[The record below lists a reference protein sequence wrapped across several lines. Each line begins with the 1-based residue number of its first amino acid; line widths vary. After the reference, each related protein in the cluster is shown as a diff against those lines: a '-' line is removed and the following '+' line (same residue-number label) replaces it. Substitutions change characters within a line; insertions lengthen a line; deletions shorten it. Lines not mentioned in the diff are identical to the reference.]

1 MKPYI
6 YPYQYNYIESCV
18 LRLKNVYKSVNDFD
32 TINIVQIN
40 TREDII
46 ATFNEIDD
54 NILNS
59 LDKMMDIRL
68 SNRQIEF
75 ILNTFVNYVI
85 PFEIPSNK
93 KIEKTFRK
101 VKKIKVP
108 TINDKSLYTS
118 SFIGWNDISSN
129 RKYIIYY
136 DKNNQLQGFFGD
148 ISTQIVK
155 GFCSICNN
163 ESNVALFMK
172 KTNSSSDGRYTK
184 KGDYICYD
192 SSRCN
197 KQLTNLN
204 YFYQFINKIT

>member
-32 TINIVQIN
+32 TIKIVQIN

-101 VKKIKVP
+101 VKKIKIP

-172 KTNSSSDGRYTK
+172 KTSSSSDGRYTK

-197 KQLTNLN
+197 KQLTDLN
-204 YFYQFINKIT
+204 YFYQFFNKIT

>member
-32 TINIVQIN
+32 TIKIVQIN

-85 PFEIPSNK
+85 PFEITSNN
-93 KIEKTFRK
+93 KIAKNVRK
-101 VKKIKVP
+101 VKNIKIL
-108 TINDKSLYTS
+108 TIIDQSLYTT

-136 DKNNQLQGFFGD
+136 DKNNQLQGFFCD
-148 ISTQIVK
+148 ISTKIV
-155 GFCSICNN
+155 
-163 ESNVALFMK
+163 
-172 KTNSSSDGRYTK
+172 
-184 KGDYICYD
+184 
-192 SSRCN
+192 
-197 KQLTNLN
+197 
-204 YFYQFINKIT
+204 

>member
-1 MKPYI
+1 
-6 YPYQYNYIESCV
+6 
-18 LRLKNVYKSVNDFD
+18 
-32 TINIVQIN
+32 
-40 TREDII
+40 II

-93 KIEKTFRK
+93 KIEKNFRK
-101 VKKIKVP
+101 VKKIKIP

-163 ESNVALFMK
+163 ESNVALCMK
-172 KTNSSSDGRYTK
+172 KTSSSSDGRYTK

-197 KQLTNLN
+197 KQLTDIN
-204 YFYQFINKIT
+204 YFYQFFNKIT

>member
-32 TINIVQIN
+32 TIKIVQIN

-101 VKKIKVP
+101 VKKIKIP

-172 KTNSSSDGRYTK
+172 KTSSSSDGRYTK

-197 KQLTNLN
+197 KQLTDLN